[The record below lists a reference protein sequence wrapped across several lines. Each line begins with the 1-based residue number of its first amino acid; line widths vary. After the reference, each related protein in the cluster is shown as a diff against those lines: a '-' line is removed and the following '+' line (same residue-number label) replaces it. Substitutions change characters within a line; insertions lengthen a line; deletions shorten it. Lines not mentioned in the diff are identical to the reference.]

1 MLSLSAI
8 KYEITMTSA
17 TKQHKRDV
25 QYWQQQVT
33 QWKKSGLTQ
42 RDYCKQRDFEP
53 YTLSYYQRKFSR
65 MSKKVEKSGFINV
78 PLSFKPPVKSNLTL
92 HFPSG
97 LHLSGIDSNNLGVIK
112 QIVELLS

>member
-1 MLSLSAI
+1 MLSLSDL
-8 KYEITMTSA
+8 KYEMPMTSA
-17 TKQHKRDV
+17 TKQYKRDV

-42 RDYCKQRDFEP
+42 RDYCQQRDFEP

-65 MSKKVEKSGFINV
+65 MLKKVEKSGFINV
-78 PLSFKPPVKSNLTL
+78 PLSSQSPVQNNLTL

-97 LHLSGIDSNNLGVIK
+97 LHLSGIDSNNLDVMK
-112 QIVELLS
+112 QIVSLLS